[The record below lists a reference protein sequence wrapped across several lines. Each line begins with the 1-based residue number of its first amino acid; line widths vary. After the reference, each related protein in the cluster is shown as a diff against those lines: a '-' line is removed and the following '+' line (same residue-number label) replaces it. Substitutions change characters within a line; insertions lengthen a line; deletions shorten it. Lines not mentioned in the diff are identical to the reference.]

1 MTTGESVIRGKTFFT
16 AQTHELGHVWL
27 AFRYTWC
34 AAFGATLQQ
43 LAELAAQR
51 EEVADKLSSHVAAD
65 LGRFTQELKAE
76 RKSVSWRSLTRTHK
90 RTHTHVQAQD
100 SQTCTF
106 FFFFFLAQAF
116 PRWPPCPAAH

>member
-76 RKSVSWRSLTRTHK
+76 RKSVSCHSLM
-90 RTHTHVQAQD
+90 RTHTRVQAQD

-106 FFFFFLAQAF
+106 FFFSLAQAF